1 MIEIYGETVK
11 RNPKRRGPLAV
22 SGYGQHTT
30 MKRMIVLGSLVLAML
45 ACATALLWLWNTG
58 PKPSAR
64 TRFALSESRM
74 VQGPVAP
81 PGAPAVTDVLYEP
94 ISPQTAA
101 QINRAVPLQL
111 AGPPA
116 RPFRLEMG
124 SQTWDRA
131 ATCLTQAIY
140 YEAASEP
147 ADGKRAVAQVVL
159 NRMRSPAFPN
169 SVCGVVYQGADRP
182 TGCQFTFTCDG
193 SLRRQPNARLWE
205 SAGAI
210 AKSALLGYVYKPI
223 GHATHYHAEYV
234 VPYWASSMAKVDAIG
249 LHDFYRWPGT
259 WRAATYFSQR
269 YANAEPAVG
278 GARDTLQIFP
288 GAQTIMATSPLEAG
302 SSLTADAGSPGH
314 QVARSNL
321 AEDRVPHSM
330 LTSDHLAKLKDDL
343 NKPVT
348 LSADMKSNKIIAK
361 SNSQVP

>member
-1 MIEIYGETVK
+1 VIEIYGETVK

-22 SGYGQHTT
+22 PGYGQHTT
-30 MKRMIVLGSLVLAML
+30 MKRLIVLGSLVLAML
-45 ACATALLWLWNTG
+45 ACAVAVLWLWNTG

-159 NRMRSPAFPN
+159 NRMRSPAF
-169 SVCGVVYQGADRP
+169 RP

-193 SLRRQPNARLWE
+193 SLRRQPNAKLWE

-278 GARDTLQIFP
+278 GARDTLQIIP

-314 QVARSNL
+314 QIARSNL

-348 LSADMKSNKIIAK
+348 LSADMKSNNIIAK
-361 SNSQVP
+361 SSSQVP

>member
-1 MIEIYGETVK
+1 
-11 RNPKRRGPLAV
+11 
-22 SGYGQHTT
+22 
-30 MKRMIVLGSLVLAML
+30 MKRMIVLGPLVLAIL
-45 ACATALLWLWNTG
+45 ACVAALLGQWNTD
-58 PKPSAR
+58 PTSAAR
-64 TRFALSESRM
+64 TKFALSESRM
-74 VQGPVAP
+74 AQGPVAP

-101 QINRAVPLQL
+101 EINRAVPLQL

-116 RPFRLEMG
+116 RPFRLEIG

-131 ATCLTQAIY
+131 SICLTQAIY

-147 ADGKRAVAQVVL
+147 VDGKRAVAQVVL
-159 NRMRSPAFPN
+159 NRVHSPAFPN

-234 VPYWASSMAKVDAIG
+234 VPYWASSMAKVNAIG

-278 GARDTLQIFP
+278 GVQDSLPIIPDNQMNLATPAFQV
-288 GAQTIMATSPLEAG
+288 GAGPTANATAATRP
-302 SSLTADAGSPGH
+302 
-314 QVARSNL
+314 VARTNL
-321 AEDRVPHSM
+321 AEDRVPHTM
-330 LTSDHLAKLKDDL
+330 AQSDLAPKLKDDL
-343 NKPVT
+343 NKPAI
-348 LSADMKSNKIIAK
+348 LSADMKTSKLNAPPGSN
-361 SNSQVP
+361 